1 LRSRRARTGPKRNA
15 SLRFGVDDAET
26 RAAAAARTGSIAMP
40 EMENDHIVETPDE
53 ARSAVTG
60 HNVRYVLAAG
70 TIGVTLLFAAI
81 FLYYFV

>member
-1 LRSRRARTGPKRNA
+1 
-15 SLRFGVDDAET
+15 
-26 RAAAAARTGSIAMP
+26 MP